1 MASSFAALCSKAQGL
16 EIQKRHRR
24 AAVAWREALALG
36 LTEKERDQC
45 ASNAARCSY
54 RAKYQGKPEAL

>member
-1 MASSFAALCSKAQGL
+1 MASSFAALRSKAQEL
-16 EIQKRHRR
+16 EQQNRNRR

-45 ASNAARCSY
+45 ASSAARCSY
-54 RAKYQGKPEAL
+54 QAKYKGKPEAL

>member
-1 MASSFAALCSKAQGL
+1 MASLFATLCGKAEEL
-16 EIQKRHRR
+16 EGQSLHLR

-45 ASNAARCSY
+45 ATSAARCSY
-54 RAKYQGKPEAL
+54 QAKYKGKPEAL